1 MVKKKKE
8 ETQAALVEQPVL
20 DTSSETVG
28 LDENPDV
35 DNPEVATGD
44 NNKTDDGM
52 TSEEKKNS
60 TTVVIPFFKRLHS
73 LDSLILSVRLA
84 LQNLKDINIVVIGDD
99 PEVLKDEISVIPLNL
114 DGGSQSSM
122 MLVLSLAIDS
132 EKVSDKFI
140 LMEHNTFII
149 DNIDVAHVALPKH
162 LGHLVPNRYSGKLAD
177 IVAKTRDFIL
187 NECKGIPSYNYITHC
202 PVMLDKTLL
211 VDMFEECTQLASGEY
226 DIISVYMN
234 AYAKHPLELDYTKD
248 RWILPIVS
256 DKPDKK
262 TVEKLISGKCFV
274 YIKNPDLIDFV
285 TPFIDKKE

>member
-1 MVKKKKE
+1 MIKEKNE
-8 ETQAALVEQPVL
+8 ETQAAKNAQPVEVVG
-20 DTSSETVG
+20 SESEIHTK
-28 LDENPDV
+28 NPDIA
-35 DNPEVATGD
+35 NTEIINNNTIVAAEAV
-44 NNKTDDGM
+44 
-52 TSEEKKNS
+52 TSEVKTTS
-60 TTVVIPFFKRLHS
+60 TTVVIPFFKAIHS
-73 LDSLILSVRLA
+73 LDALICSVRLA

-99 PEVLKDEISVIPLNL
+99 PEVLKDDISVIPLTIEGDNQPL
-114 DGGSQSSM
+114 M
-122 MLVLSLAIDS
+122 MLLSMAIDS
-132 EKVSDKFI
+132 DLVSDQFI

-149 DNIDVAHVALPKH
+149 DSIDVSHIALPKH
-162 LGHLVPNRYSGKLAD
+162 IGHLIPNRYSGKLAD
-177 IVAKTRDFIL
+177 IVTRTRDFIL

-211 VDMFEECTQLASGEY
+211 VDMFEECAQLASGEY

-234 AYAKHPLELDYTKD
+234 AYAKHPIELDYTRD

-285 TPFIDKKE
+285 TPFIDKIE

>member
-1 MVKKKKE
+1 MIKEKNE
-8 ETQAALVEQPVL
+8 ETQAAKNAQPVEVVG
-20 DTSSETVG
+20 SESEIHTK
-28 LDENPDV
+28 NPDIA
-35 DNPEVATGD
+35 NTEIINNNTIVAAEAV
-44 NNKTDDGM
+44 
-52 TSEEKKNS
+52 TSEVKTTS
-60 TTVVIPFFKRLHS
+60 TTVVIPFFKAIHS
-73 LDSLILSVRLA
+73 LDALICSVRLA

-99 PEVLKDEISVIPLNL
+99 PEVLKEEISVIPLTIEGDNQPL
-114 DGGSQSSM
+114 M
-122 MLVLSLAIDS
+122 MLLSMAIDS
-132 EKVSDKFI
+132 ELVSDQFI

-149 DNIDVAHVALPKH
+149 DSIDISHIALPKH
-162 LGHLVPNRYSGKLAD
+162 IGHLIPNRYSGKLAD
-177 IVAKTRDFIL
+177 IITRTRDFIL

-234 AYAKHPLELDYTKD
+234 AYAKHPIELDYTKD

-285 TPFIDKKE
+285 TPFIDKIE

>member
-1 MVKKKKE
+1 MI
-8 ETQAALVEQPVL
+8 VEGSES
-20 DTSSETVG
+20 DTHT
-28 LDENPDV
+28 ENPDIANTEIV
-35 DNPEVATGD
+35 NDDNSTAAEAV
-44 NNKTDDGM
+44 
-52 TSEEKKNS
+52 TSEVKTTS
-60 TTVVIPFFKRLHS
+60 TTVVIPFFKAIHS
-73 LDSLILSVRLA
+73 LDALICSVRLA

-99 PEVLKDEISVIPLNL
+99 PEVLKDDISVIPLTIEGDNQPL
-114 DGGSQSSM
+114 M
-122 MLVLSLAIDS
+122 MLLSMAIDS
-132 EKVSDKFI
+132 DLVSDQFI

-149 DNIDVAHVALPKH
+149 DSIDVSHIALPKH
-162 LGHLVPNRYSGKLAD
+162 IGHLIPNRYSGKLAD
-177 IVAKTRDFIL
+177 IITRTRDFIL

-234 AYAKHPLELDYTKD
+234 AYAKHPIELDYTTD